1 MMVEQFKRELEKHKS
16 LVNRKNVESQEYN
29 GIYKRYKYPVLTRKH
44 VPLSWR
50 YDLNGVSNPNFIETL
65 GIDAVFNPG
74 AIELNGKFYLVTRM
88 EGNDRKS
95 FFAIAESETGIDN
108 FNFIDY
114 PVVIPD
120 ANPFETNLYD
130 MRLTKHE
137 DGFIYGI
144 FCCERKDPKAP
155 AGDLSSAIAEAGI
168 GRTKDLKNWE
178 RMPNLKTPSP
188 QQRNVVLHPEFIN
201 GKYLLYTRP
210 MDGFIDTGSESGICI
225 GYCDTMENAVIQK
238 EIVLSPR
245 AYHTITE
252 SKNGAGCVPIKTEK
266 GWIHIAHGVRN
277 TAAGLRYVIY
287 LFVTDLKNPEK
298 VIASPGGY
306 LIAPLGEE
314 RVGDVSNV
322 VFTNG
327 VIARDNGDV
336 FIYYASSDTRIHV
349 ATTTINLLLEYAF
362 TTPSDPLRS
371 YDCVQQRIELI
382 KRNVEGGFCNE

>member
-1 MMVEQFKRELEKHKS
+1 MVEQFHKEFEKYKS
-16 LVNRKNVESQEYN
+16 LINRKNVKSEEYN
-29 GIYKRYKYPVLTRKH
+29 GIYNRYKYPVLTRKH
-44 VPLSWR
+44 VPLIWR
-50 YDLNGVSNPNFIETL
+50 YDLNEKRNPNFIETL

-74 AIELNGKFYLVTRM
+74 AIELNDKFYLVTRM

-95 FFAIAESETGIDN
+95 FFAVAESETGIDN
-108 FNFIDY
+108 FKFLDY

-120 ANPFETNLYD
+120 TFPNETNLYD

-137 DGFIYGI
+137 DGWIYGV
-144 FCCERKDPKAP
+144 FCSERKDTNAEPS
-155 AGDLSSAIAEAGI
+155 DLSSAIAEAGI
-168 GRTKDLKNWE
+168 VRTKDLKNWE
-178 RMPNLKTPSP
+178 RMPNLKTLSP
-188 QQRNVVLHPEFIN
+188 QQRNVVLHPEFVN

-210 MDGFIDTGSESGICI
+210 MDGFIDTVSESGICI
-225 GYCDTMENAVIQK
+225 GYCDTMEKAVIEK
-238 EIVLSPR
+238 EVVLSKR
-245 AYHTITE
+245 LYHTITE

-287 LFVTDLKNPEK
+287 LFVTDLKEPEK
-298 VIASPGGY
+298 VIATPGGY

-349 ATTTINLLLEYAF
+349 ATTTLDLLLEYAF

-371 YDCVQQRIELI
+371 YDCVQQRIQLI
-382 KRNVEGGFCNE
+382 KRNLEGGLCNE

>member
-1 MMVEQFKRELEKHKS
+1 MTEIFNRELEKYHS
-16 LVNRKNVESQEYN
+16 LINRKNLESEEYN
-29 GIYKRYKYPVLTRKH
+29 GIYKRYIYPVLTRKH

-50 YDLNGVSNPNFIETL
+50 YDLNDETNPNFIETM

-88 EGNDRKS
+88 EGSDRKS
-95 FFAIAESETGIDN
+95 FFAVAESETGIDN
-108 FNFIDY
+108 FKFSGF

-120 ANPFETNLYD
+120 IYPSETNLYD

-144 FCCERKDPKAP
+144 FCSERKDNNA
-155 AGDLSSAIAEAGI
+155 AVGDLSSAIAEAGI
-168 GRTKDLKNWE
+168 VRTKDLKTWE
-178 RMPNLKTPSP
+178 RLPNLKTISP
-188 QQRNVVLHPEFIN
+188 QQRNVVLHPEFVN
-201 GKYLLYTRP
+201 NKYLLYTRP

-225 GYCDTMENAVIQK
+225 GYCDSMENAIIEK
-238 EIVLSPR
+238 EIVLSER
-245 AYHTITE
+245 KYHTITE
-252 SKNGAGCVPIKTEK
+252 SKNGAGCVPIKTAK

-287 LFVTDLKNPEK
+287 LFVTDLKDPEK
-298 VIASPGGY
+298 IIVAPGGY
-306 LIAPLGEE
+306 LIAPFGEE

-349 ATTTINLLLEYAF
+349 ATTTIDLLLEYAYA
-362 TTPSDPLRS
+362 TPSDGLRS
-371 YDCVQQRIELI
+371 ASCVKQRINLI
-382 KRNVEGGFCNE
+382 NRNMIGGFCNE

>member
-1 MMVEQFKRELEKHKS
+1 MKKKYLEELEKYDN
-16 LVNRKNVESQEYN
+16 LINRKNPESQAEYN

-50 YDLNGVSNPNFIETL
+50 YDLNEETNPNFIETL

-88 EGNDRKS
+88 EGSDRKS
-95 FFAIAESETGIDN
+95 FFAIAESETGTYK
-108 FNFIDY
+108 FEFIDY

-120 ANPFETNLYD
+120 TCPNETNLYD

-137 DGFIYGI
+137 DGFIYGV
-144 FCCERKDPKAP
+144 FCSERKDPKSAP
-155 AGDLSSAIAEAGI
+155 GDLSSAIAEAGI
-168 GRTKDLKNWE
+168 VRTKDLKCWE

-188 QQRNVVLHPEFIN
+188 QQRNVVLHPEFVN
-201 GKYLLYTRP
+201 GKYMLYTRP

-225 GYCDTMENAVIQK
+225 GYCDTMEKAVIEK

-245 AYHTITE
+245 KYHTITE

-266 GWIHIAHGVRN
+266 GWIHIAHGVRI

-287 LFVTDLKNPEK
+287 LFVTDLNDPEK
-298 VIASPGGY
+298 VIAAPGGY
-306 LIAPLGEE
+306 LIAPFGEE

-327 VIARDNGDV
+327 VIARNNGDV
-336 FIYYASSDTRIHV
+336 FIYYASCDTRIHV
-349 ATTTINLLLEYAF
+349 ATTNIDLLLEYAF
-362 TTPSDPLRS
+362 ATPTDPLRS
-371 YDCVQQRIELI
+371 AESVKQRIELI
-382 KRNVEGGFCNE
+382 KRNLEGGFCNE

>member
-1 MMVEQFKRELEKHKS
+1 VKKQYQRELEKYNN
-16 LVNRKNVESQEYN
+16 LIIRKNIESEEYN

-50 YDLNGVSNPNFIETL
+50 YDLNEHSNPNFIETL

-95 FFAIAESETGIDN
+95 FFAVAMSENGIDN
-108 FNFIDY
+108 FKFLDY

-120 ANPFETNLYD
+120 ICPGETNVYD

-137 DGFIYGI
+137 DGFIYGV
-144 FCCERKDPKAP
+144 FCSERRDTNALK
-155 AGDLSSAIAEAGI
+155 GDISSAIAEAAI
-168 GRTKDLKNWE
+168 VRTKDLKSWE

-188 QQRNVVLHPEFIN
+188 QQRNVVLHPEFVN
-201 GKYLLYTRP
+201 NKYMLYTRP
-210 MDGFIDTGSESGICI
+210 MDGFIDAGSESGICI
-225 GYCDTMENAVIQK
+225 GYCDSMENAVIEK
-238 EIVLSPR
+238 EFVLNPR
-245 AYHTITE
+245 RYHTIGE
-252 SKNGAGCVPIKTEK
+252 SKNGEGCVPLKTEK

-287 LFVTDLKNPEK
+287 LFVTDLKDPEK
-298 VIASPGGY
+298 IIASPGGY

-327 VIARDNGDV
+327 VIARDNRDV
-336 FIYYASSDTRIHV
+336 FIYYASCDTRIHV
-349 ATTTINLLLEYAF
+349 ATTTLDLLLEYAF
-362 TTPSDPLRS
+362 TTPPDPLRS
-371 YDCVQQRIELI
+371 YDCVQQRINLI
-382 KRNVEGGFCNE
+382 RKNRQGGLCND

>member
-1 MMVEQFKRELEKHKS
+1 MKKQYLRELEKYNN
-16 LVNRKNVESQEYN
+16 LIIRKNIESEEYN

-50 YDLNGVSNPNFIETL
+50 YDLNEHSNPNFIETL

-95 FFAIAESETGIDN
+95 FFAVAMSENGIDN
-108 FNFIDY
+108 FKFLDY
-114 PVVIPD
+114 PVAIPD
-120 ANPFETNLYD
+120 TCPGETNVYD

-137 DGFIYGI
+137 DGFIYGV
-144 FCCERKDPKAP
+144 FCSERRDTNALK
-155 AGDLSSAIAEAGI
+155 GDISSAIAEAAI
-168 GRTKDLKNWE
+168 VRTKDLKSWE

-188 QQRNVVLHPEFIN
+188 QQRNVVLHPEFVN
-201 GKYLLYTRP
+201 NKYMLYTRP
-210 MDGFIDTGSESGICI
+210 MDGFIDAGNESGICI
-225 GYCDTMENAVIQK
+225 GYCDSMENAVIEK
-238 EIVLSPR
+238 EFVLNPR
-245 AYHTITE
+245 RYHTIGE
-252 SKNGAGCVPIKTEK
+252 SKNGEGCVPLKTEK

-287 LFVTDLKNPEK
+287 LFVTDLKDLEK
-298 VIASPGGY
+298 IIASPGGY

-336 FIYYASSDTRIHV
+336 FIYYASCDTRIHV
-349 ATTTINLLLEYAF
+349 ATTTLDLLLEYAF
-362 TTPSDPLRS
+362 TTPPDPLRS
-371 YDCVQQRIELI
+371 SDCVQQRINLI
-382 KRNVEGGFCNE
+382 RKNIEGGLCND

>member
-1 MMVEQFKRELEKHKS
+1 MKEKYLKELEKYNC
-16 LVNRKNVESQEYN
+16 LVNRKNIETQEYN

-50 YDLNGVSNPNFIETL
+50 YDLNEESNPNFIETL

-74 AIELNGKFYLVTRM
+74 AIELNGEFYLVTRM
-88 EGNDRKS
+88 EGSDRKS
-95 FFAIAESETGIDN
+95 FFAIAKSNNGIDN
-108 FNFIDY
+108 YKFINY

-120 ANPFETNLYD
+120 TCIGETNLYD

-144 FCCERKDPKAP
+144 FCSERKDPSAKM
-155 AGDLSSAIAEAGI
+155 GDLSSAIAEAGI
-168 GRTKDLKNWE
+168 VRTKDLKTWE

-188 QQRNVVLHPEFIN
+188 QQRNVVLHPEFVN

-210 MDGFIDTGSESGICI
+210 MDGFIDTGSESGICF
-225 GYCDTMENAVIQK
+225 GYSDTMEDAVIKK
-238 EIVLSPR
+238 ETVLSKR
-245 AYHTITE
+245 TYHTITE
-252 SKNGAGCVPIKTEK
+252 SKNGAGCVPIKTKK

-287 LFVTDLKNPEK
+287 LFVTDLLNPEK
-298 VIASPGGY
+298 VIANPGGY

-327 VIARDNGDV
+327 AIAKDNGDV
-336 FIYYASSDTRIHV
+336 FIYYASCDTRIHV
-349 ATTTINLLLEYAF
+349 ATTTVDLLLEYAF
-362 TTPSDPLRS
+362 ATPTDPLRS

-382 KRNVEGGFCNE
+382 KKNIEGGAENE

>member
-1 MMVEQFKRELEKHKS
+1 MKKQYQRELEKYNN
-16 LVNRKNVESQEYN
+16 LIIRKNIESEEYN

-50 YDLNGVSNPNFIETL
+50 YDLNEHSNPNFIETL

-95 FFAIAESETGIDN
+95 FFAVAMSENGIDN
-108 FNFIDY
+108 FKFLDY

-120 ANPFETNLYD
+120 ICPGETNVYD

-137 DGFIYGI
+137 DGFIYGV
-144 FCCERKDPKAP
+144 FCSERRDTNALK
-155 AGDLSSAIAEAGI
+155 GDISSAIAEAAI
-168 GRTKDLKNWE
+168 VRTKDLKSWE

-188 QQRNVVLHPEFIN
+188 QQRNVVLHPEFVN
-201 GKYLLYTRP
+201 NKYMLYTRP
-210 MDGFIDTGSESGICI
+210 MDGFIDAGSESGICI
-225 GYCDTMENAVIQK
+225 GYCDSMENAVIEK
-238 EIVLSPR
+238 EFVLNPR
-245 AYHTITE
+245 RYHTIGE
-252 SKNGAGCVPIKTEK
+252 SKNGEGCVPLKTEK

-287 LFVTDLKNPEK
+287 LFVTDLKDPEK
-298 VIASPGGY
+298 IIASPGGY

-327 VIARDNGDV
+327 VIARDNRDV
-336 FIYYASSDTRIHV
+336 FIYYASCDTRIHV
-349 ATTTINLLLEYAF
+349 ATTTLDLLLEYAF
-362 TTPSDPLRS
+362 TTPPDPLRS
-371 YDCVQQRIELI
+371 YDCVQQRINLI
-382 KRNVEGGFCNE
+382 RKNRQGGLCND